1 LVSQD
6 KEGAQPVRSSF
17 SRKVVDIREVFHDAL
32 SRYLVEGEIA
42 DKEKL
47 EEDKL
52 KISAGLVNFVVSG
65 GVLLF
70 RDELRPGE
78 EESADN
84 GKNDMDE
91 TVETVESVEAS
102 LDDKHLDEISLFRLL
117 RKTIL
122 LMLNELNKPD
132 VNLLKI
138 SLIKSFR
145 ESIQSIFSEET
156 GGEPDRFPMKI
167 FHDIHP
173 NHYSYIGINMR
184 NTRSLGDDIDR
195 IERDPALRREITKC
209 TRPSRHTDGN
219 LLKILGLPTS
229 QKESE

>member
-1 LVSQD
+1 MTAQD
-6 KEGAQPVRSSF
+6 AAEAQPVRARF
-17 SRKVVDIREVFHDAL
+17 SRKVVDIREVFYDAL
-32 SRYLVEGEIA
+32 SRYLVQGEIA

-47 EEDKL
+47 EQDKL
-52 KISAGLVNFVVSG
+52 KISASLVNFVVSG

-70 RDELRPGE
+70 RDEIRPGE
-78 EESADN
+78 ERAAAGGE
-84 GKNDMDE
+84 NDIND
-91 TVETVESVEAS
+91 TVESVEAD
-102 LDDKHLDEISLFRLL
+102 LDDNHLDEISLFRLL

-132 VNLLKI
+132 VNLLKV
-138 SLIKSFR
+138 SLTKSFR
-145 ESIQSIFSEET
+145 ESLQSVFAKAS

-195 IERDPALRREITKC
+195 IERDPLLKKEIVEC
-209 TRPSRHTDGN
+209 TRPSRHNDGN
-219 LLKILGLPTS
+219 LLKILGPPAGR
-229 QKESE
+229 QDAE

>member
-1 LVSQD
+1 MASQ
-6 KEGAQPVRSSF
+6 ETAGAQPVRGRF
-17 SRKVVDIREVFHDAL
+17 SRKVVDIREVFHDTL
-32 SRYLVEGEIA
+32 SRYLVKGEIV

-52 KISAGLVNFVVSG
+52 KISAGLVNSVVGG

-70 RDELRPGE
+70 RDDVSSGE

-84 GKNDMDE
+84 RKNA
-91 TVETVESVEAS
+91 TVETEESVEAGS
-102 LDDKHLDEISLFRLL
+102 DEKYLDEISLFRLL

-122 LMLNELNKPD
+122 LMLNELNKPE

-138 SLIKSFR
+138 SLTKSFR

-156 GGEPDRFPMKI
+156 SGVPDRFPIKI
-167 FHDIHP
+167 FHDIHQ

-195 IERDPALRREITKC
+195 IERDTALRREITEC

>member
-1 LVSQD
+1 MVSQD

-42 DKEKL
+42 DKERL

-91 TVETVESVEAS
+91 TVESVEAS
-102 LDDKHLDEISLFRLL
+102 LDDKPLDEVSLFRLL

-138 SLIKSFR
+138 SLTKSFR
-145 ESIQSIFSEET
+145 EYIQSIFSEET
-156 GGEPDRFPMKI
+156 GGESDRFPMKI

-195 IERDPALRREITKC
+195 IERDPALRREIAEC
-209 TRPSRHTDGN
+209 TRPSRHNDGN

>member
-1 LVSQD
+1 MTAQD
-6 KEGAQPVRSSF
+6 AAEAQPVRSYF
-17 SRKVVDIREVFHDAL
+17 SRKVVDIREVFHEAL
-32 SRYLVEGEIA
+32 SRYLVQGEIA

-47 EEDKL
+47 EQDKL
-52 KISAGLVNFVVSG
+52 KISASLVNFVVSG

-70 RDELRPGE
+70 RDEIKPGE
-78 EESADN
+78 EKPSPGGE
-84 GKNDMDE
+84 NDIN
-91 TVETVESVEAS
+91 ETVESVEAD
-102 LDDKHLDEISLFRLL
+102 LDEEHLDEISLFRLL

-132 VNLLKI
+132 VNLLKV
-138 SLIKSFR
+138 SLTKSFR
-145 ESIQSIFSEET
+145 ESLQSVFAKAS

-195 IERDPALRREITKC
+195 IERDSLLKKEIVEC
-209 TRPSRHTDGN
+209 VRPSRHTDGN
-219 LLKILGLPTS
+219 LLKILGPPTT
-229 QKESE
+229 QEHAE

>member
-1 LVSQD
+1 MASQ
-6 KEGAQPVRSSF
+6 ETAGAQPVRGRF
-17 SRKVVDIREVFHDAL
+17 SRKVVDIREVFHDTL
-32 SRYLVEGEIA
+32 SRYLVEGEIV

-52 KISAGLVNFVVSG
+52 KISAGLVNSVVGG

-70 RDELRPGE
+70 RDDVSSGE

-84 GKNDMDE
+84 RKSA
-91 TVETVESVEAS
+91 TVETEESVEAGS
-102 LDDKHLDEISLFRLL
+102 DEKHLDEISLFRLL

-122 LMLNELNKPD
+122 LMLNELNKPE

-138 SLIKSFR
+138 SLTKSFR

-156 GGEPDRFPMKI
+156 GGEPDRFPIKI

-195 IERDPALRREITKC
+195 IERDPALRREIAEC

>member
-1 LVSQD
+1 MVFQD

-138 SLIKSFR
+138 SLTKSFR

-156 GGEPDRFPMKI
+156 GDEPDRFPMKI

-195 IERDPALRREITKC
+195 IERNPALRREITEC

>member
-1 LVSQD
+1 MASQ
-6 KEGAQPVRSSF
+6 ETAGAQPVRGRF
-17 SRKVVDIREVFHDAL
+17 PRKVVDIREVFHDTL
-32 SRYLVEGEIA
+32 SRYLVEGEIV

-52 KISAGLVNFVVSG
+52 KISAGLVNSVVGG

-70 RDELRPGE
+70 RDDVSSGE

-84 GKNDMDE
+84 RKNA
-91 TVETVESVEAS
+91 TVETEGSVEAGS
-102 LDDKHLDEISLFRLL
+102 DEKPLDEISLFRLL

-122 LMLNELNKPD
+122 LMLNELNKPE

-138 SLIKSFR
+138 SLTKSFR

-156 GGEPDRFPMKI
+156 GGEPDRFPIKI

-195 IERDPALRREITKC
+195 IERDPVLRREIVEC

>member
-1 LVSQD
+1 MVSQD
-6 KEGAQPVRSSF
+6 KEGARPVRSSF

-42 DKEKL
+42 DKERL

-91 TVETVESVEAS
+91 TVESVEAS

-138 SLIKSFR
+138 SLTKSFR

-156 GGEPDRFPMKI
+156 GGESDRFPMKI

-195 IERDPALRREITKC
+195 IERDPALRREIAEC
-209 TRPSRHTDGN
+209 TRSSRHTDGN

>member
-1 LVSQD
+1 MVSQD

-91 TVETVESVEAS
+91 TVETVESVEAI

-117 RKTIL
+117 LKTIL

-156 GGEPDRFPMKI
+156 GDEPDRFPMKI

>member
-1 LVSQD
+1 
-6 KEGAQPVRSSF
+6 
-17 SRKVVDIREVFHDAL
+17 VVDIREVFPDAL

-42 DKEKL
+42 DKERL
-47 EEDKL
+47 EQDKL
-52 KISAGLVNFVVSG
+52 KISASLVNFVVSG

-70 RDELRPGE
+70 RDEARPGE
-78 EESADN
+78 EVSADN
-84 GKNDMDE
+84 AKNDML
-91 TVETVESVEAS
+91 ETVESVEAG
-102 LDDKHLDEISLFRLL
+102 LDDKQLDEVSLFRLL

-122 LMLNELNKPD
+122 MMLNELNKPD

-138 SLIKSFR
+138 SLTKSFR
-145 ESIQSIFSEET
+145 ESLQSIFSEET

-195 IERDPALRREITKC
+195 IERDLTLRKEIVEC
-209 TRPSRHTDGN
+209 TRPSRHNDGN
-219 LLKILGLPTS
+219 LLKVLGPPAS
-229 QKESE
+229 PQESE

>member
-91 TVETVESVEAS
+91 TVETVESVEAI

-117 RKTIL
+117 LKTIL

-138 SLIKSFR
+138 SLTKSFR

-156 GGEPDRFPMKI
+156 GDEPDRFPMKI